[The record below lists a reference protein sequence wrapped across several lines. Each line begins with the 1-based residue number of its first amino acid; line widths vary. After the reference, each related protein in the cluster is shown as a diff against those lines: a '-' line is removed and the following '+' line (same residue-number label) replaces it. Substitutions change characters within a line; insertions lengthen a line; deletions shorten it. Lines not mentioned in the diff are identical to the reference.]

1 MDNLDILLPL
11 FSITVAIALGAAS
24 PGPSFV
30 LVART
35 AIAAGRPAGLAAA
48 FGMGIGGAVFAG
60 FALLGLITLLAQ
72 VAWLYLG
79 LKLAGGLYLCWLAF
93 RLWRGAKQPLTV
105 SGDGDATNGSAER
118 GLLRAFSVGLLTQLS
133 NPKTAVVYAGI
144 FAALMPAQPSVWLAA
159 LLVPAVFVV
168 ECGWYA
174 LVAVAF
180 SAGRPRA
187 LYLNA
192 KHWIDRAAG
201 GVMALLGIRLIVESV
216 RG

>member
-1 MDNLDILLPL
+1 MEILFPL
-11 FSITVAIALGAAS
+11 LSITVAIALGAAS

-60 FALLGLITLLAQ
+60 LALLGLIALLAQ
-72 VAWLYLG
+72 VGWLYLG

-105 SGDGDATNGSAER
+105 ATNGIAER
-118 GLLRAFSVGLLTQLS
+118 GIRRAFSIGLLTQLS

-144 FAALMPAQPSVWLAA
+144 FAALMPAQPSFWLAA

-201 GVMALLGIRLIVESV
+201 GVMALLGIRLVVESV

>member
-1 MDNLDILLPL
+1 MDIHILLPL
-11 FSITVAIALGAAS
+11 LSIIVAIALGAAS

-60 FALLGLITLLAQ
+60 LALLGLIALLAQ
-72 VAWLYLG
+72 VGWLYLG
-79 LKLAGGLYLCWLAF
+79 LKVAGGLYLCWLAA
-93 RLWRGAKQPLTV
+93 RLWRGAKQPLAV
-105 SGDGDATNGSAER
+105 AADGATDGATGR
-118 GLLRAFSVGLLTQLS
+118 GILRAFSVGLLTQLS

-144 FAALMPAQPSVWLAA
+144 FAALLPAAPPPWLAI
-159 LLVPAVFVV
+159 LLPPAVFLV

-174 LVAVAF
+174 LVAIAF

-201 GVMALLGIRLIVESV
+201 GVMALLGIRLVIEGV

>member
-11 FSITVAIALGAAS
+11 FSITIAIALGAAS

-60 FALLGLITLLAQ
+60 LALLGLIALLAQ
-72 VAWLYLG
+72 VGWLYLG
-79 LKLAGGLYLCWLAF
+79 LKIAGGLYLCWLAF
-93 RLWRGAKQPLTV
+93 RLWRGAREPLAVT
-105 SGDGDATNGSAER
+105 AEQAAER

-144 FAALMPAQPSVWLAA
+144 FAALMPAQPSIWLAT
-159 LLVPAVFVV
+159 LLVPAVFMV

-201 GVMALLGIRLIVESV
+201 GVMALLGIRLIVDGV

>member
-1 MDNLDILLPL
+1 MDILLPL

-60 FALLGLITLLAQ
+60 LALLGLIALLAQ
-72 VAWLYLG
+72 VGWLYLG

-105 SGDGDATNGSAER
+105 SGHGSTER
-118 GLLRAFSVGLLTQLS
+118 GILQAFSVGLLTQLS

-144 FAALMPAQPSVWLAA
+144 FAALMPAQPSIWLAA
-159 LLVPAVFVV
+159 LLVPAVFMV

-201 GVMALLGIRLIVESV
+201 GVMALLGIRLIVDGV

>member
-1 MDNLDILLPL
+1 
-11 FSITVAIALGAAS
+11 
-24 PGPSFV
+24 
-30 LVART
+30 
-35 AIAAGRPAGLAAA
+35 
-48 FGMGIGGAVFAG
+48 MGIGGAVFAG
-60 FALLGLITLLAQ
+60 LALLGLIALLAQ
-72 VAWLYLG
+72 VGWLYLG

-105 SGDGDATNGSAER
+105 AAEGTAER

-174 LVAVAF
+174 LVAAAF

-201 GVMALLGIRLIVESV
+201 GVMALLGIRLIVEGV

>member
-1 MDNLDILLPL
+1 MDILLPL
-11 FSITVAIALGAAS
+11 LSITVAVALGAAS

-60 FALLGLITLLAQ
+60 LALLGLIALLAQ
-72 VAWLYLG
+72 VGWLYLG
-79 LKLAGGLYLCWLAF
+79 LKIVGGLYLCWLAF
-93 RLWRGAKQPLTV
+93 RLWRGAKQPLAIA
-105 SGDGDATNGSAER
+105 GDGATER
-118 GLLRAFSVGLLTQLS
+118 GVLRAISVGLLTQLS

-144 FAALMPAQPSVWLAA
+144 FAALMPAQPSFWLAA
-159 LLVPAVFVV
+159 LLVPAVFAV

-201 GVMALLGIRLIVESV
+201 GVMALLGIRLVVEGV
-216 RG
+216 RS

>member
-1 MDNLDILLPL
+1 MDILLPL

-48 FGMGIGGAVFAG
+48 FGMGLGGAVFAG
-60 FALLGLITLLAQ
+60 LALLGLITLLAQ
-72 VAWLYLG
+72 VGWLYLG

-105 SGDGDATNGSAER
+105 AADGVAER
-118 GLLRAFSVGLLTQLS
+118 GILRAFSVGLLTQLS

-144 FAALMPAQPSVWLAA
+144 FAALMPAQPSFWLAA
-159 LLVPAVFVV
+159 LLVPAVFMV

-201 GVMALLGIRLIVESV
+201 GVMALLGIRLIVDGV

>member
-11 FSITVAIALGAAS
+11 LSITVAIALGAAS

-60 FALLGLITLLAQ
+60 LALLGLIALLAQ
-72 VAWLYLG
+72 VGWLYLG

-105 SGDGDATNGSAER
+105 SGDGSAER
-118 GLLRAFSVGLLTQLS
+118 GILRAFSLGLLTQLS

-144 FAALMPAQPSVWLAA
+144 FAALMPAQPSFWLAA

-201 GVMALLGIRLIVESV
+201 GVMALLGIRLVVEGV

>member
-1 MDNLDILLPL
+1 MDILLPL
-11 FSITVAIALGAAS
+11 LSITVAIALGAAS

-60 FALLGLITLLAQ
+60 LALLGLIALLAQ
-72 VAWLYLG
+72 VGWLYLG
-79 LKLAGGLYLCWLAF
+79 LKIAGGLYLCWLAF

-105 SGDGDATNGSAER
+105 AGDGSTER
-118 GLLRAFSVGLLTQLS
+118 GILRAFSAGLLTQLS

-144 FAALMPAQPSVWLAA
+144 FAALMPAQPSFWLAA
-159 LLVPAVFVV
+159 LLVPAVFMV

-201 GVMALLGIRLIVESV
+201 GVMALLGIRLVVEGV
-216 RG
+216 RS